1 MYFGFSGIF
10 FLWCFEESDLKCFL
24 SIGWYGFF
32 MCILNFD
39 NDNGFVLV
47 YLKFKVFKVFYDIL
61 FLFWKI
67 LRYLGVKEF
76 IEYLCLVFY

>member
-1 MYFGFSGIF
+1 
-10 FLWCFEESDLKCFL
+10 
-24 SIGWYGFF
+24 